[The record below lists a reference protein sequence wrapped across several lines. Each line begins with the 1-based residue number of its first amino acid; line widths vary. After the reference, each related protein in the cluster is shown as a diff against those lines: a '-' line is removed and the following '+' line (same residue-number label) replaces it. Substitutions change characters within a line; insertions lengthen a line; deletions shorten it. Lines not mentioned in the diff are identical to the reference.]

1 VRRKNFI
8 VKYQHL
14 LFLTKMLTFRD
25 RIKLLLLALSQL
37 ALSILD
43 LIGLLAIGAVTTLSI
58 NLISGSAPS
67 GAQAD
72 LLELGIFRDSSF
84 ENVIIVLASSSA
96 ALLILKTFSSAV
108 ISRKIVGFLAYRE
121 AIFSAVYVDNL
132 LKSSPQAVLAKSSH
146 YLYGVTSAGAN
157 SAFTVSLSQITTLL
171 VETFSIFVIFI
182 GLSFIDITITI
193 PTILFFGVSGY
204 ITSVLLSK
212 TFQKTGKENF
222 LLGMSANEYLFN
234 VSSSV
239 REIHVANQEKRIS
252 ERFREIRL
260 ASFRAAKSRAFAALL
275 PKYVAEITLVIGSI
289 FIAGTQILLKD
300 MKSAI
305 AGLVVFLAMGSRILP
320 SILRIQNAFM
330 EIQAA
335 DFPSKNFI
343 EEFEFASNEENKF
356 VDELSDLNH
365 DLNFTPKIT
374 LRKVFAKYPESRDL
388 VLSDISIEI
397 NPGDF
402 VAIVGPSGGGKTT
415 LVDLILG
422 IMKPLSGEILIND
435 MEPDRT
441 IAYFPDAI
449 RYVPQDVFILPASIA
464 ENLTWPHPYSPMQ
477 ELRIKQILEKVE
489 LSNWLAS
496 QVYGLHTVLDV
507 AGKSLSGGQR
517 QRLGIARALFSEPTL
532 LFLDEATS
540 SLDVETE
547 KIITDRILNFKN
559 SMTKVVIAHRLSTVE
574 KANRIFYVNNGELQE
589 IKSLSSLSLDLNELE
604 IS

>member
-1 VRRKNFI
+1 
-8 VKYQHL
+8 
-14 LFLTKMLTFRD
+14 MLTFRD
-25 RIKLLLLALSQL
+25 RIKLCLLALSQL
-37 ALSILD
+37 ALSIFD
-43 LIGLLAIGAVTTLSI
+43 LTGLLAIGAVTTLSI

-96 ALLILKTFSSAV
+96 VLLILKTLSSAI

-121 AIFSAVYVDNL
+121 AIFSAEYVDNL
-132 LKSSPQAVLAKSSH
+132 LKSSPQAVLTKSSH

-204 ITSVLLSK
+204 ITSFLLSK

-239 REIHVANQEKRIS
+239 RDIHVANQEMQIS

-260 ASFRAAKSRAFAALL
+260 ASFRASKSRAFAALL

-305 AGLVVFLAMGSRILP
+305 AGLVVFLAMGSRIVP

-343 EEFEFASNEENKF
+343 EEFELARNEKNKF
-356 VDELSDLNH
+356 VDPFSGLNH
-365 DLNFTPKIT
+365 DLDFTPKIS
-374 LRKVFAKYPESRDL
+374 LRKVFAKYPDSRDL

-422 IMKPLSGEILIND
+422 IMKPLSGEILINN

-441 IAYFPDAI
+441 IAYFPNAI

-464 ENLTWPHPYSPMQ
+464 ENLTWPHPYSPLQ

-496 QVYGLHTVLDV
+496 QVDGLQTILDV

>member
-1 VRRKNFI
+1 MRRKNFI

>member
-1 VRRKNFI
+1 
-8 VKYQHL
+8 
-14 LFLTKMLTFRD
+14 MLTFHD

-84 ENVIIVLASSSA
+84 ENVIILLASSSA
-96 ALLILKTFSSAV
+96 VLLILKTFSSAI

-121 AIFSAVYVDNL
+121 AMFSAEYVDNL
-132 LKSSPQAVLAKSSH
+132 LKSSPQAVLTKSSH

-239 REIHVANQEKRIS
+239 RDIHVANQEIQIS

-305 AGLVVFLAMGSRILP
+305 AGLVVFLAMGSRIVP

-343 EEFEFASNEENKF
+343 EEFELARNEKNKF
-356 VDELSDLNH
+356 VDPFSHLNH
-365 DLNFTPKIT
+365 DLDFTPKIS
-374 LRKVFAKYPESRDL
+374 LRKVFAKYPDSRDL
-388 VLSDISIEI
+388 VLRDISIEI

-422 IMKPLSGEILIND
+422 IMKPLSGEILINN

-441 IAYFPDAI
+441 IAYFPNAI

-464 ENLTWPHPYSPMQ
+464 ENLTWPHPYSPLQ

-496 QVYGLHTVLDV
+496 QVDGLQTTLDV